1 MTALA
6 LLGTRRAMRVV
17 ERNTRSYLRMWPAFI
32 SGFFEPAFYL
42 FSIGIG
48 VGALVGQLPGPD
60 GTLVDYDQ
68 YVAPAMM
75 AVAAMNGCDY
85 CAHAHS
91 MGLRRYGQD
100 DEAIADAQP
109 NPGP

>member
-6 LLGTRRAMRVV
+6 LVGSRRAMRVV

-75 AVAAMNGCDY
+75 AVAARDWT
-85 CAHAHS
+85 AA
-91 MGLRRYGQD
+91 
-100 DEAIADAQP
+100 
-109 NPGP
+109 